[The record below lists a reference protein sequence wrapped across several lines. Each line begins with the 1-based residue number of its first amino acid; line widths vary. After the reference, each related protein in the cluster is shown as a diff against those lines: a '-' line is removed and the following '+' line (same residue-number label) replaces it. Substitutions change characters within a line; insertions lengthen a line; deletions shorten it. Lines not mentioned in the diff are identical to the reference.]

1 MPGVPAGRRLA
12 GLVRSALFY
21 ARWYPSRWLGWG
33 RWPQYASFG
42 PLAGHVRW
50 IERTSRRLAR
60 QMFHLMVLNG
70 PALER
75 KQGLL
80 FRAVDVGAE
89 LFAMSAT
96 IVRAQRDVKRGVA
109 GKTPYELADVFCRAA
124 RRRVDALFAGI
135 VANDDVRE
143 YEAARALLDG
153 RYTWLEQGVVHAP
166 VVGPDVAESRRAA
179 GANEARSA

>member
-1 MPGVPAGRRLA
+1 
-12 GLVRSALFY
+12 
-21 ARWYPSRWLGWG
+21 
-33 RWPQYASFG
+33 
-42 PLAGHVRW
+42 
-50 IERTSRRLAR
+50 
-60 QMFHLMVLNG
+60 MFHLMVLNG

-89 LFAMSAT
+89 LFAMCAT

-109 GKTPYELADVFCRAA
+109 GRTPYEVADTFCRAA

-135 VANDDVRE
+135 AANDDVSE
-143 YEAARALLDG
+143 YQAARALLDG

-179 GANEARSA
+179 GAS